1 MKAAGWVGAGAVL
14 LLWPALV
21 NGYPVVFSDT
31 AALEAMGLQP
41 TIGWDKP
48 WVYGP
53 LSVLFHAGLSLWGVA
68 LAQALALSAM
78 VWLAGRTVGLR
89 GGVWHGVVCCV
100 LAAGSAVPWFA
111 SFIMPDVFA
120 PLTVLSLFLLGWG
133 GDVRRERGDGVPPT
147 MAELDPANHA
157 GPVGD
162 VDWASGKAL
171 LGTER
176 CHMPRRVD
184 AKVEPWHDDWGI
196 AAVALLAAIAIAS
209 HLTHLVIAAACL
221 GVVLLTRPRRFL
233 LCAAPLAAAL
243 AWLVACNAVGNG
255 AVAVSPYGSVFA
267 LARLQADGP
276 AVDYLHTVCPQ
287 AKLRLCHWVDRLPM
301 DSDAFLWDPDGP
313 MWGGGFGPT
322 LLAPEAAAL
331 VRATVAFE
339 PLQVAVDAA
348 RNTLRQLGR
357 NRVGDTLGPQY
368 LDATVGLLLRTYFP
382 AAEQARFARSRQVA
396 GTLPAAAIPLAGLRA
411 ALLAAGAAGTLAATL
426 AWRRW
431 PALAGLAGLVLAGV
445 LANAFATGALS
456 GPHDRY
462 GARIAWLVLL
472 PPLYALIA
480 LGLQRRDVAL
490 GRAGDDGLS
499 SFTNDAAEKSTVNPV
514 IR

>member
-31 AALEAMGLQP
+31 AALEAMGLEP

-53 LSVLFHAGLSLWGVA
+53 LSVMFHVGLSLWGVA
-68 LAQALALSAM
+68 LGQALALSAV
-78 VWLAGRTVGLR
+78 VWLAGRMVGLR

-100 LAAGSAVPWFA
+100 LTVGSAAPWFA
-111 SFIMPDVFA
+111 SFIMPDVLA
-120 PLTVLSLFLLGWG
+120 PVTVLCLFLLGWG
-133 GDVRRERGDGVPPT
+133 GDVQRAQDERSATLMGGL
-147 MAELDPANHA
+147 AR
-157 GPVGD
+157 D
-162 VDWASGKAL
+162 VHG
-171 LGTER
+171 
-176 CHMPRRVD
+176 
-184 AKVEPWHDDWGI
+184 AKDLSV
-196 AAVALLAAIAIAS
+196 AAVAVLAAISIAS

-233 LCAAPLAAAL
+233 LCAAPLVAAL
-243 AWLVACNAVGNG
+243 AWLVACNVVGNG
-255 AVAVSPYGSVFA
+255 VAAVSPYGSVFA

-287 AKLRLCHWVDRLPM
+287 AKLRLCRWVDRLPL

-313 MWGGGFGPT
+313 MWAGGFGPT
-322 LLAPEAAAL
+322 LLAPEASAV
-331 VRATVAFE
+331 VRATVEFE
-339 PLQVAVDAA
+339 PWQVAGAAA

-368 LDATVGLLLRTYFP
+368 LNATVGLLLRTYFP

-396 GTLPAAAIPLAGLRA
+396 GMLPAVAAPLAGLRA

-472 PPLYALIA
+472 PPLYALLA
-480 LGLQRRDVAL
+480 LGLQRGDVAF
-490 GRAGDDGLS
+490 GRAGDDGLGAV
-499 SFTNDAAEKSTVNPV
+499 TGDPAEKGTIDPV
-514 IR
+514 VS